1 MSIIQDLSGR
11 VLNIQRFSTE
21 DGPGIRTTIFLQGC
35 ALRCKWCQNPES
47 WYLKPQLVWYND
59 RCIAA
64 KDCLLSCPEN
74 ALNLTNEGMIID
86 REKCTG
92 CGKCVVACPTKSF
105 EVMGEELSVDAV
117 IKQALRDEPFYDKSE
132 GGVTISG
139 GDPLFQQKFSLE
151 ILKSLKQKGIHTAI
165 DTTGF
170 SKLEEFKQLVDFS
183 DLVLLDLKQMNP
195 SLHKDFTNVDLKVI
209 LTNAK
214 WLGEQKKKV
223 WIRTPIIPEYTDQE
237 ANIIE
242 IAKFI
247 KKNMSD
253 VVERWDL
260 LTYNN
265 LCVSKWERLDFCYEL
280 EQLPLVTTEKI
291 QKLAKLAKE
300 SGVPVTWTGVLQ
312 KEENDG

>member
-1 MSIIQDLSGR
+1 MSITPDLSGR

-64 KDCLLSCPEN
+64 KDCLLSCSEN

-105 EVMGEELSVDAV
+105 EIMGEELSVEAV
-117 IKQALRDEPFYDKSE
+117 TKQVLRDEPFYDKSK

-151 ILKSLKQKGIHTAI
+151 ILKSLKRKGIHTAI

-195 SLHKDFTNVDLKVI
+195 SLHKSFTNVDLKMI

-247 KKNMSD
+247 KENMSD

>member
-105 EVMGEELSVDAV
+105 EVMGEELSVEAV

-170 SKLEEFKQLVDFS
+170 SKLEEFKQLVDSS

>member
-1 MSIIQDLSGR
+1 MSVKQNLSGR

-21 DGPGIRTTIFLQGC
+21 DGHGIRTTIFLQGC

-47 WYLKPQLVWYND
+47 WYLKPQLVWYDD

-64 KDCLLSCPEN
+64 KDCLLACPEN
-74 ALNLTNEGMIID
+74 ALDLTAEGMIID

-92 CGKCVVACPTKSF
+92 CGKCVIACPTKSF
-105 EVMGEELSVDAV
+105 EIMGKEMTATEV
-117 IKQALRDEPFYDKSE
+117 IKQASRDKTFYEESE

-151 ILKSLKQKGIHTAI
+151 ILNALKQEGIHTAI

-170 SKLEEFKQLVDFS
+170 SKPDEFKQMVNFS
-183 DLVLLDLKQMNP
+183 DLILLDLKQMNP
-195 SLHKDFTNVDLKVI
+195 DLHKEFTNVDLDNI

-214 WLGEQKKKV
+214 WLGVQKKKV
-223 WIRTPIIPEYTDQE
+223 WIRTPIIPDYTDQE
-237 ANIIE
+237 ENIIA

-247 KKNMSD
+247 KENMSG

-265 LCVSKWERLDFCYEL
+265 LCVSKWQRLDFCYEL
-280 EQLPLVTTEKI
+280 ENLPLVTTEKI
-291 QKLAKLAKE
+291 QKLANLAKE
-300 SGVPVTWTGVLQ
+300 SGVLVTWTGVLQ
-312 KEENDG
+312 KNKNDG

>member
-291 QKLAKLAKE
+291 QKLAKFAKE